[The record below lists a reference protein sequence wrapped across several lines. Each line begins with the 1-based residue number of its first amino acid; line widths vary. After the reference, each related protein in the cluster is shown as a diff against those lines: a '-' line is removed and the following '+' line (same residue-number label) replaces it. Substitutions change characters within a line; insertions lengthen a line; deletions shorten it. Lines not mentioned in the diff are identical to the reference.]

1 MEHIA
6 SIIKQLGKPLAGN
19 NEFIIYL
26 NSKDWVTIRANGSP
40 FRKADLKSFKVL
52 SWSFN
57 GYDWLSYVPDYHID
71 DLKKVYIEMLESHL
85 SKFEVTQ
92 CPDMD

>member
-6 SIIKQLGKPLAGN
+6 SIIKQFGKPLAGN

-57 GYDWLSYVPDYHID
+57 GYDWLSYVPYYHID

-85 SKFEVTQ
+85 SKFEVNQ
-92 CPDMD
+92 